1 MLPYTHPLTS
11 SRPACPVLPSV
22 PTMAPASSN
31 PSFQIRPAQ
40 AARSRSTLRDVQMPT
55 LPSRSQASVVSPPPS
70 PAPSLSLMDR
80 VAPRLSLPR
89 LPAQGADP
97 SPPEALGQDPAL
109 AANVVAA
116 DAATDA
122 VADAAAKQ
130 AADWLATKGSGG
142 VGAGTIEADRSGLEP
157 EAETDGVPIA
167 TVATGEQTVQ
177 SGSAQPGSTQ
187 PGSTQPGSYSA
198 IGNPAIGNP
207 GSNAPSSSG
216 LTQPGLTQPGLTQP
230 GPTQPSPTQ
239 PGPTQPS
246 PTQPG
251 PTQASPAKPGTAA
264 PSAPSPAPSSPA
276 PPAMTN
282 PQPSS
287 RSTSGAAAPYPHRDR
302 TGAASSYATI
312 TVQPFTVTTD
322 SLKEPSLPK
331 VKTPGFTQHRHSSNP
346 CFAMSLLQ
354 DIATVVNQWQLEL
367 EEVHN
372 QIQAIYMEG
381 PIVDGWLEADTG
393 ADGSVQG
400 YRLCGLN
407 QHGQLWSR
415 PCPPDQL
422 PGLSVAIA
430 RYQTLRQTM
439 AQKHRLE
446 VRLKQLGETL
456 AVLRSRL

>member
-1 MLPYTHPLTS
+1 
-11 SRPACPVLPSV
+11 
-22 PTMAPASSN
+22 
-31 PSFQIRPAQ
+31 
-40 AARSRSTLRDVQMPT
+40 MP
-55 LPSRSQASVVSPPPS
+55 
-70 PAPSLSLMDR
+70 
-80 VAPRLSLPR
+80 
-89 LPAQGADP
+89 
-97 SPPEALGQDPAL
+97 
-109 AANVVAA
+109 
-116 DAATDA
+116 
-122 VADAAAKQ
+122 
-130 AADWLATKGSGG
+130 
-142 VGAGTIEADRSGLEP
+142 
-157 EAETDGVPIA
+157 
-167 TVATGEQTVQ
+167 
-177 SGSAQPGSTQ
+177 
-187 PGSTQPGSYSA
+187 
-198 IGNPAIGNP
+198 
-207 GSNAPSSSG
+207 
-216 LTQPGLTQPGLTQP
+216 
-230 GPTQPSPTQ
+230 
-239 PGPTQPS
+239 
-246 PTQPG
+246 
-251 PTQASPAKPGTAA
+251 
-264 PSAPSPAPSSPA
+264 
-276 PPAMTN
+276 N

-287 RSTSGAAAPYPHRDR
+287 SSASVAAAPYPHRDR
-302 TGAASSYATI
+302 TGAAPSYATI

-407 QHGQLWSR
+407 QNGQLWSR